1 MSGVDP
7 NQRDGWDTGD
17 ERRMMVLL
25 ARPLA
30 RRVPC
35 VRHPT
40 RPPARLPWATLRSP
54 SSPMRPGPTRTTV
67 PLQRRQ
73 KGGKAQHA
81 EMRRKP
87 AAGPPTQSPPTGR
100 RLNHSDCSTRPS
112 RRGTHPPAASPSR
125 ARLPAPKRWSSA
137 FPASPAPPARRT
149 AARPRAARRRP
160 PPPRGRRR
168 REGCRRL
175 GGAAWRP
182 VQGGGTPSL
191 AGGPPGRWRR
201 RGNGRAGR

>member
-1 MSGVDP
+1 MSTTAAGCLATP
-7 NQRDGWDTGD
+7 AAKPAHERGTECSCGDT
-17 ERRMMVLL
+17 ECRLRPPPA
-25 ARPLA
+25 ARP
-30 RRVPC
+30 P
-35 VRHPT
+35 
-40 RPPARLPWATLRSP
+40 RPPLCSP
-54 SSPMRPGPTRTTV
+54 LCSPVLGMLCWWCCAPP
-67 PLQRRQ
+67 
-73 KGGKAQHA
+73 AQHA